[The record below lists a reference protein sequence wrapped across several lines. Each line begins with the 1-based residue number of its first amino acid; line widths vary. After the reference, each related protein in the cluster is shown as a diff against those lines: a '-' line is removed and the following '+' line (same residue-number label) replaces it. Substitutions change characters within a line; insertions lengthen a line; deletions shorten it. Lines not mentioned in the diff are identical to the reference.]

1 MAILEECLRLYL
13 ESCKKQE
20 KETTNNKLRVHS
32 GRKVLESSLITRL
45 MEGNQNSENVKLND
59 LMLPCSN
66 AIRKERVKNRRRKV
80 NYANLLSADNGSIE
94 LSSITRK

>member
-20 KETTNNKLRVHS
+20 KETTNSKLRVHS

-45 MEGNQNSENVKLND
+45 MEGNQNVKLND

>member
-20 KETTNNKLRVHS
+20 KETTNSKLRVHS

-45 MEGNQNSENVKLND
+45 MEGNQNVKLND

-80 NYANLLSADNGSIE
+80 NYANLLSTDNGSIE